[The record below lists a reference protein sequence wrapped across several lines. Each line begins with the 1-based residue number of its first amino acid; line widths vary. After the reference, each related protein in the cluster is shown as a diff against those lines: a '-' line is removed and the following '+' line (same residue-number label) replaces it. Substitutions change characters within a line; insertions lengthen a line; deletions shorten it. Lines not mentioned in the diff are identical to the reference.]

1 MTRMVA
7 RTAAGWCD
15 RLAVDNALR
24 YIVVDEADIM
34 EPTMLRY
41 DELDFMEHADF
52 LWDLALDL

>member
-1 MTRMVA
+1 MVA

-52 LWDLALDL
+52 LWDLDLDL